1 MVLQIVT
8 RMMIRSPKAKGSWD
22 SHFPDLGE
30 MAFGAKSRKIRFHLL
45 LEGWKLSLASL
56 KHLHCIAQ
64 CFKIIEKVSFNIAR
78 EEASCVHI
86 LSAQNFI
93 KNAKNGQFG
102 RVFEKWDI
110 LGDFQPMCN
119 ILIALL
125 HLHYIGKWGAIFGG
139 KEASMML
146 QRSSR

>member
-8 RMMIRSPKAKGSWD
+8 RMMIRSPKAKAKGSWD

-78 EEASCVHI
+78 EASYVHI
-86 LSAQNFI
+86 LSGQNFI
-93 KNAKNGQFG
+93 KNAKNGQFWQ
-102 RVFEKWDI
+102 VFEKWDI
-110 LGDFQPMCN
+110 LGNFQPMCDV
-119 ILIALL
+119 LIALL
-125 HLHYIGKWGAIFGG
+125 HLH
-139 KEASMML
+139 
-146 QRSSR
+146 